1 MKTKHTLIA
10 FAALATP
17 LFADDAAEL
26 AKKLSNPVASLISV
40 PFQFNYDERIGPLD
54 QGYRFTLNVQ
64 PVIPIALNQDWNLI
78 IRTIVPVISQHDV
91 FYRGEPKFPG
101 IPNDTLKQ
109 IPPSLRGQAEHA
121 ARKAFDRAVKQ
132 NPHDRSQDGLGDIVQ
147 SFFFSPAK
155 PVGGWILAV
164 GPVMLYPSASDD
176 LLGGQ
181 KWGTGF
187 TALALKQQ
195 AGWTY
200 GVLANHIWS
209 VEGESTRADIST
221 TFVQPFVSYTTKKQ
235 TTFGLNAES
244 TYDWNN
250 SQWTVPMN
258 ATVSQLVKIGGMPVQ
273 LSFGGR
279 YYVEGPSG
287 APEWGLRAG
296 VTLLFP
302 TGSKPA
308 DSGLKK

>member
-1 MKTKHTLIA
+1 MKNTIL
-10 FAALATP
+10 ALALTTFATP
-17 LFADDAAEL
+17 LLAQDDAAEL

-40 PFQFNYDERIGPLD
+40 PFQLNYDERIGPLD
-54 QGYRFTLNVQ
+54 EGYRFTLNVQ

-78 IRTIVPVISQHDV
+78 IRTIVPFISQHDV
-91 FYRGEPKFPG
+91 FYSGEPKFPG
-101 IPNDTLKQ
+101 IPGGTLKQ
-109 IPPSLRGQAEHA
+109 RPQ
-121 ARKAFDRAVKQ
+121 
-132 NPHDRSQDGLGDIVQ
+132 DRSQDGLGDIVQ

-155 PVGGWILAV
+155 PVGGWILAA
-164 GPVMLYPSASDD
+164 GPVMLYPSASND
-176 LLGGQ
+176 LLGGE
-181 KWGTGF
+181 KWGAGL

-195 AGWTY
+195 DGWTY

-209 VEGESTRADIST
+209 VEGESTRPDIST

-258 ATVSQLVKIGGMPVQ
+258 ATVSQLVKVGGMPVQ
-273 LSFGGR
+273 FSIGGR
-279 YYVEGPSG
+279 YYAEGPSG
-287 APEWGLRAG
+287 APEWGLRCG

-302 TGSKPA
+302 TGGKREA
-308 DSGLKK
+308 GLKK